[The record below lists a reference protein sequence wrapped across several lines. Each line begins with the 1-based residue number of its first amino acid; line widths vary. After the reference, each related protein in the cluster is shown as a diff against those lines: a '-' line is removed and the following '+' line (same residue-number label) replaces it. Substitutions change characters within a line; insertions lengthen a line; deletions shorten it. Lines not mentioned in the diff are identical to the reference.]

1 MHNLKDKRTHT
12 IMPENKNEDWS
23 DGISQLKKD
32 ALNTTKA
39 KDIDLT
45 KKKVID

>member
-12 IMPENKNEDWS
+12 ILPENKNEDWS
-23 DGISQLKKD
+23 EGINQLKED

-39 KDIDLT
+39 K
-45 KKKVID
+45 KVNLK